1 MEHHLT
7 DEEARAALGAVEQG
21 RQRVIDEIDLPGWY
35 WWGMAGGWV
44 ALGALSDLA
53 NPWVTTAATVVFGA
67 AHASIAPRALTGRHR
82 TGSLSVSA
90 DVVGRRVPRLVIG
103 GLIVMVL
110 LTVAAALAVNAD
122 GARHPSIVASVLAAA
137 IIVLGGPQLLAGVRR
152 RATRDA
158 RSA

>member
-7 DEEARAALGAVEQG
+7 DDEARAALGAVEQG
-21 RQRVIDEIDLPGWY
+21 RQRVIDEIDLPQWY
-35 WWGMAGGWV
+35 WWGMGGGWI

-53 NPWVTTAATVVFGA
+53 NPWVTLGATIAFGA
-67 AHASIAPRALTGRHR
+67 AHASIAPRVLNGRHR
-82 TGSLSVSA
+82 TDALSVSA
-90 DVVGRRVPRLVIG
+90 AVVGRQVNRLVIG
-103 GLIVMVL
+103 GLIAMVA

-122 GARHPSIVASVLAAA
+122 GTRHPATVASVLVAA

-152 RATRDA
+152 RATREA